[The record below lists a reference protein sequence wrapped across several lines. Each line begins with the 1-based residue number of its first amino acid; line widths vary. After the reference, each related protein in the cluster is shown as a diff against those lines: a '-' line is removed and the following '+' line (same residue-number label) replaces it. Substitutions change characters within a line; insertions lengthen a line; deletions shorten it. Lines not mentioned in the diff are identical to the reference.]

1 MQEDINEEM
10 NEKTTFEQTET
21 EVEADEI
28 LIEETEKVNPFE
40 QFGLSAEL
48 VKAVKE
54 VGYETPSPIQLKTIP
69 ILLSGR
75 DIVGQA
81 QTGTGKTAAF
91 ALPAL
96 NKLEVGNRK
105 VQALVLVPTREL
117 AIQVAEAFHTYAKFV
132 GNVRVLP
139 VYGGQSISQQ
149 IKHLRSGVQVI
160 VGTPGRVMDH
170 LRRETIDI
178 SKLKMVILDEAD
190 EMLRMGFQE
199 DVEWILSHTPKER
212 QTALF
217 SATMPR
223 QIRRL
228 AEKYLNEPVN
238 IEIERKTLT
247 VPNIKQFYINVT
259 ENQKTDAL
267 TKLLE
272 METATGEAVLIF
284 HRTKVGADSLTNK
297 LQARGYAA
305 EAMHGDLSQAQ
316 REALI
321 KRLRDG
327 RVEIVVATD
336 VAARGLD
343 VERISSVINYD
354 MPGDTESYVHRIG
367 RTGRAGRDG
376 TAVLFV
382 TPRQQRMKRDIEIYT
397 KQEIKPMK
405 LPTQAD
411 VASRRVNLFKERIL
425 KTLKDEELDLYLS
438 LIEELAEESGCD
450 MSEIAA
456 AAAFLSAGDKPLEV
470 PVEPPKVEYQ
480 SFSEDNMVRLFVD
493 VGRNHRIGPAD
504 IVGAIANEGGVP
516 GKGIGA
522 IDVYDRFTLVD
533 VPSEFVGHVLNAMGE
548 TKIRGNNANIRLA
561 SQDDAIR
568 ETQKSRNEQKTRN
581 NWERPPRRQSEGRSS
596 FAAEK
601 SDDRPRRKPEP
612 KSSFANAAKRFDEK
626 PPRRSEEAKSRFA
639 EELDQS
645 IEKPRRS
652 AKPINTFAAPFDNTT
667 GDKPPR
673 KPSVRGKLTAPFNLP
688 DDRPRRKTTT
698 DFDKPTPRTRR
709 AATSDSDF
717 TADRPPRKAKPEN
730 AFTARFGKST
740 GKPDRKSAS
749 LKAKGKKKAAS
760 KGKKKV
766 KR

>member
-1 MQEDINEEM
+1 
-10 NEKTTFEQTET
+10 
-21 EVEADEI
+21 
-28 LIEETEKVNPFE
+28 
-40 QFGLSAEL
+40 
-48 VKAVKE
+48 
-54 VGYETPSPIQLKTIP
+54 
-69 ILLSGR
+69 
-75 DIVGQA
+75 
-81 QTGTGKTAAF
+81 
-91 ALPAL
+91 
-96 NKLEVGNRK
+96 
-105 VQALVLVPTREL
+105 
-117 AIQVAEAFHTYAKFV
+117 
-132 GNVRVLP
+132 
-139 VYGGQSISQQ
+139 
-149 IKHLRSGVQVI
+149 
-160 VGTPGRVMDH
+160 
-170 LRRETIDI
+170 
-178 SKLKMVILDEAD
+178 
-190 EMLRMGFQE
+190 
-199 DVEWILSHTPKER
+199 
-212 QTALF
+212 
-217 SATMPR
+217 
-223 QIRRL
+223 
-228 AEKYLNEPVN
+228 
-238 IEIERKTLT
+238 
-247 VPNIKQFYINVT
+247 
-259 ENQKTDAL
+259 
-267 TKLLE
+267 
-272 METATGEAVLIF
+272 
-284 HRTKVGADSLTNK
+284 
-297 LQARGYAA
+297 
-305 EAMHGDLSQAQ
+305 MHGDLSQAQ

-382 TPRQQRMKRDIEIYT
+382 TPRQQRMKREIEIYT

-470 PVEPPKVEYQ
+470 PVEPPKTEYK

-533 VPSEFVGHVLNAMGE
+533 IPSEFVGHVLDAMGE

-568 ETQKSRNEQKTRN
+568 ETQRSRNEQKTRN
-581 NWERPPRRQSEGRSS
+581 TWERPPRRQSEGKSR

-601 SDDRPRRKPEP
+601 SDDRPRRKPES

-626 PPRRSEEAKSRFA
+626 PPRRNDETKSRFA

-645 IEKPRRS
+645 IIEKPRRV
-652 AKPINTFAAPFDNTT
+652 AKPINTFAAPFDNST

-673 KPSVRGKLTAPFNLP
+673 KPAVRGNSASPFALP
-688 DDRPRRKTTT
+688 DDRPRRKKPT
-698 DFDKPTPRTRR
+698 DFDQPPTRPRR

-717 TADRPPRKAKPEN
+717 TEDRPKRKAKPEN

-740 GKPDRKSAS
+740 GKPDRKTAS
-749 LKAKGKKKAAS
+749 AKGKAKKKLTN

>member
-1 MQEDINEEM
+1 MLEEI
-10 NEKTTFEQTET
+10 
-21 EVEADEI
+21 V
-28 LIEETEKVNPFE
+28 EETLLEVTDLNENRKIETTKESPFD

-48 VKAVKE
+48 LKAVKE

-69 ILLSGR
+69 VLLSGK

-91 ALPAL
+91 ALPTLHKIDVKSRA
-96 NKLEVGNRK
+96 
-105 VQALVLVPTREL
+105 VQALVLTPTREL
-117 AIQVAEAFHTYAKFV
+117 AIQVAEAFHTYAKFL
-132 GNVRVLP
+132 GGVRVLP

-149 IKHLRSGVQVI
+149 IKHLRSGVQII

-178 SKLKMVILDEAD
+178 SNLKMVVLDEAD

-199 DVEWILSHTPKER
+199 DVEWILAHTPKER

-228 AEKYLNEPVN
+228 AEKYLNAPVN
-238 IEIERKTLT
+238 IEIEQKTLT
-247 VPNIKQFYINVT
+247 VLNVKQFYINVT

-267 TKLLE
+267 TRLLE

-284 HRTKVGADSLTNK
+284 HRTKIGADALTNK

-382 TPRQQRMKRDIEIYT
+382 TPRQQRMKRDIEQFTRQQI
-397 KQEIKPMK
+397 QPMK

-411 VASRRVNLFKERIL
+411 VASRRINLFKERIL

-456 AAAFLSAGDKPLEV
+456 AAAFLGAGDKPLEV
-470 PVEPPKVEYQ
+470 PIEPQVEQ
-480 SFSEDNMVRLFVD
+480 FSFREEDMVRLFVD
-493 VGRNHRIGPAD
+493 VGRSHRISPAD
-504 IVGAIANEGGVP
+504 IVGAVANEGGVP
-516 GKGIGA
+516 GKAIGA
-522 IDVYDRFTLVD
+522 IDIYDKFTFVD
-533 VPSEFVGHVLNAMGE
+533 VPSAYVEQVLAAMSS
-548 TKIRGNNANIRLA
+548 TRVRGNNANIRLA
-561 SQDDAIR
+561 SSHDALQNSR
-568 ETQKSRNEQKTRN
+568 QSGRPTESRNQNQRN
-581 NWERPPRRQSEGRSS
+581 DLWEKPPRRQLENKSRIAG
-596 FAAEK
+596 FAAKFDEQ
-601 SDDRPRRKPEP
+601 PRRKDKPENN
-612 KSSFANAAKRFDEK
+612 FAAPANKFDEK
-626 PPRRSEEAKSRFA
+626 PPRV
-639 EELDQS
+639 
-645 IEKPRRS
+645 KPANKRL
-652 AKPINTFAAPFDNTT
+652 IAPSD
-667 GDKPPR
+667 
-673 KPSVRGKLTAPFNLP
+673 LP
-688 DDRPRRKTTT
+688 ADRPRRK
-698 DFDKPTPRTRR
+698 
-709 AATSDSDF
+709 S
-717 TADRPPRKAKPEN
+717 
-730 AFTARFGKST
+730 
-740 GKPDRKSAS
+740 KSAS
-749 LKAKGKKKAAS
+749 PFTTLFDNFGDEPPRRAKKTVDAPEEKSRPKAKTGNAITSSFGKFEGKSRGKVAPKKANKKGKKVV
-760 KGKKKV
+760 GKSRKK
-766 KR
+766 R